1 MGKILLYSC
10 FIPGGKAT
18 IEPIF
23 RGGGGQGATVRE
35 RLLYNTGVQC
45 SFVTV

>member
-10 FIPGGKAT
+10 FIPGGKGYYRAN
-18 IEPIF
+18 IP
-23 RGGGGQGATVRE
+23 GGGGQGATVRE

>member
-10 FIPGGKAT
+10 FIPGGKGYYRAN
-18 IEPIF
+18 IP
-23 RGGGGQGATVRE
+23 GGGQGATVGE